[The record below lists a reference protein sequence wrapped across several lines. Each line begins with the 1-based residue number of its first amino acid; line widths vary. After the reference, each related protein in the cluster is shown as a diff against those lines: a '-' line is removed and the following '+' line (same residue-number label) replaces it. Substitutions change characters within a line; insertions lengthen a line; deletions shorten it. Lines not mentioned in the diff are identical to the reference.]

1 MESKMR
7 SIHTMRYYSS
17 VKRSKVLIC
26 AIRWISL
33 ENMPN
38 ERKPSI
44 TRYHIL
50 HGSVYNVFVM
60 GKGVGKLGGRWQLM
74 GNRFLLYYSLSCIWL
89 FAIPWTVAYQAP
101 LSMEFS
107 RPEYWSGL
115 SLPFSRAS
123 SQPWDWT
130 WVSYTEGRFFTIW
143 ATRER
148 WLISLISYRQD

>member
-1 MESKMR
+1 MR

-38 ERKPSI
+38 VRKPSI

-60 GKGVGKLGGRWQLM
+60 GKGVGKLGGR
-74 GNRFLLYYSLSCIWL
+74 
-89 FAIPWTVAYQAP
+89 
-101 LSMEFS
+101 
-107 RPEYWSGL
+107 
-115 SLPFSRAS
+115 
-123 SQPWDWT
+123 
-130 WVSYTEGRFFTIW
+130 
-143 ATRER
+143 
-148 WLISLISYRQD
+148 